1 MIEEVK
7 SSGIVTVVYVFRIE
21 LVTYTTIAVCDLT
34 MEQQDH
40 LIKMLRFHCCQ
51 LIQLKCLQWFI

>member
-51 LIQLKCLQWFI
+51 LIQ